1 MQYIGKV
8 LRKIRLGIFNVL
20 GKIHPKMV
28 AHIMYFEAHQ
38 KLMNLKHPVNLDEKI
53 NWMKF
58 NTDPSKWTLLADKS
72 AVRKYISD
80 IDLDYI
86 LNTVY
91 GVVDSPDDIDISNLP
106 KSFVIKTTNGSG
118 GSQVLLVKDKT
129 KLNWPQVKQ
138 QLNRWLNYNAPY
150 LIAEP
155 HYSKIKSRLLIEK
168 LLKNEGQE
176 SLIDYKF
183 HCFNGKVVSCLV
195 CSDRINGHALKSI
208 YDLDWHQHPEYVLS
222 KYRQSPYIPRPQSL
236 DKMIDICKKLS
247 VGFPYVRVDLYEI
260 DGNPVFSELTFT
272 PAGGY
277 NKTMTM
283 EYLRLLGEYFQLPA

>member
-1 MQYIGKV
+1 MNLIGSI
-8 LRKIRLGIFNVL
+8 LRKIRLVTFNVL
-20 GKIHPKMV
+20 GKINPKIV
-28 AHIMYFEAHQ
+28 ARIMYFEAHR
-38 KLMNLKHPVNLDEKI
+38 KLMNLKNPTNLDEKI

-58 NTDPSKWTLLADKS
+58 NTNTSKWSILADKYE
-72 AVRKYISD
+72 VRNYISD
-80 IDLDYI
+80 LDLDYI

-91 GVVDSPDDIDISNLP
+91 EVVDSPDDIDLSKLP

-129 KLNWPQVKQ
+129 KINWPEIQQ
-138 QLNRWLNYNAPY
+138 QLNRWLNYNASY

-168 LLKNEGQE
+168 LLENQGHE

-183 HCFNGKVVSCLV
+183 HCFNGKVASCLV
-195 CSDRINGHALKSI
+195 CSERINGHALKSI
-208 YDLDWHQHPEYVLS
+208 YDLDWHQHPEYVLP
-222 KYRQSPYIPRPQSL
+222 KYRRSPYIPRPQSL

-247 VGFPYVRVDLYEI
+247 AGFPYVRVDLYEI
-260 DGNPVFSELTFT
+260 DGNPIFSELTFT

-277 NKTMTM
+277 NKTMTF
-283 EYLRLLGEYFQLPA
+283 EYLQFLGEHLQLPA